1 MKKILLV
8 LLIGALLTGCAHNP
22 MVWNKP
28 ALSQAEFNRDN
39 YDCIQ
44 QSRTQWVGGGF
55 GLIGLAIMISA
66 KANAEEQSHQLYC
79 RCMES
84 RGYSGYESGKEK

>member
-1 MKKILLV
+1 MEKIIL
-8 LLIGALLTGCAHNP
+8 ALLLLAFFTGCAHNP

-44 QSRTQWVGGGF
+44 QSQTQWQGGGF

-66 KANAEEQSHQLYC
+66 KASAEEQAHQLYC
-79 RCMES
+79 RCMEA
-84 RGYSGYESGKEK
+84 RGYYGHEKEK